1 MEVVRAVQTEDLA
14 QLWELI
20 EQSTVGLTTL
30 QITREQLLDRVERSV
45 FAFQRQTEKPSGE
58 PYLFVMEDTS
68 RGKLVGMSCI
78 FSKVGGFEPSYHYRL
93 VTSKQHCDLLQVT
106 HDITALHLEKIH
118 DGPTEIG
125 SLFLAEKYRGQG
137 RGRLLS
143 LSRFQFMAQHP
154 QRFHK
159 DIIAEM
165 RGILTED
172 GRSPFWDS
180 VGKQFFHIDFPQA
193 DSLSTIDKRFIEEL
207 MPKHP
212 IYTCLLPES
221 VRHVIGK
228 VHEQTKPA
236 LKMLQDEGFLITD
249 MIDIFDGGPVVHC
262 RRDEIDAIKR
272 TKVMTLVDVDDS
284 VSGDAYLIGTAN
296 RSYRCCLSPL
306 RLTAEGVVVPALT
319 LALLQLRIGD
329 KLAFT
334 ARAGLKPET

>member
-1 MEVVRAVQTEDLA
+1 MEMVRAVQAEDLA
-14 QLWELI
+14 QLWDLI
-20 EQSTVGLTTL
+20 GQSTAGLTTL

-58 PYLFVMEDTS
+58 PYLFVMEDMS
-68 RGKLVGMSCI
+68 RGKLVGMSCV

-93 VTSKQHCDLLQVT
+93 VSSKQHCDLLQVT

-125 SLFLAEKYRGQG
+125 SLFLSESYRGQG

-143 LSRFQFMAQHP
+143 LARFQFIAQHP

-165 RGILTED
+165 RGFMDKD
-172 GRSPFWDS
+172 GHSPFWES
-180 VGKQFFHIDFPQA
+180 VGKQFFHIEFPQA
-193 DSLSTIDKRFIEEL
+193 DSLSTIDKRFIEDL
-207 MPKHP
+207 MPKYP
-212 IYTCLLPES
+212 IYTCLLPET
-221 VRHVIGK
+221 VRNVIGK

-272 TKVMTLVDVDDS
+272 TKHFTLVDVDDS
-284 VSGDAYLIGTAN
+284 LTGEHYLVGSTKKDF
-296 RSYRCCLSPL
+296 SCCLSPV
-306 RLTAEGVVVPALT
+306 RFIDGGIVVASLVS
-319 LALLQLRIGD
+319 ALLQVHIGD
-329 KLAFT
+329 SLVIT
-334 ARAGLKPET
+334 AQHPHTTD

>member
-1 MEVVRAVQTEDLA
+1 MEVVRAVQAEDLE

-20 EQSTVGLTTL
+20 GQSTAGLTTL
-30 QITREQLLDRVERSV
+30 QITRAQLLDRVEHSI
-45 FAFQRQTEKPSGE
+45 FAFHRQTEKPGGE
-58 PYLFVMEDTS
+58 PYLFVMEDVS

-93 VTSKQHCDLLQVT
+93 VSSKQHCDLLQVT

-125 SLFLAEKYRGQG
+125 SLFLSENYRGKG

-165 RGILTED
+165 RGVLDKD
-172 GRSPFWDS
+172 GHSPFWES

-193 DSLSTIDKRFIEEL
+193 DSLSTIDKRFIEDL
-207 MPKHP
+207 MPKYP

-272 TKVMTLVDVDDS
+272 SKRLKLVDVDDTITGES
-284 VSGDAYLIGTAN
+284 YLVG
-296 RSYRCCLSPL
+296 SSKKGFRCCLNPI
-306 RLTAEGVVVPALT
+306 RFVENGVVVPSLV
-319 LALLQLRIGD
+319 LALLQVHIGD
-329 KLAFT
+329 SMIIT
-334 ARAGLKPET
+334 AQHPQSAE

>member
-1 MEVVRAVQTEDLA
+1 MEVVRAVQADDLS

-20 EQSTVGLTTL
+20 GQSTIGLTTL

-45 FAFQRQTEKPSGE
+45 FAFHRQTEKPSGE
-58 PYLFVMEDTS
+58 PYLFVMEDVS

-93 VTSKQHCDLLQVT
+93 VSSKQHCDLLQVT

-125 SLFLAEKYRGQG
+125 SLFLSEGYRGKG

-165 RGILTED
+165 RGVLDKD
-172 GRSPFWDS
+172 GHSPFWES

-193 DSLSTIDKRFIEEL
+193 DSLSTIDKRFIEDL
-207 MPKHP
+207 MPKYP
-212 IYTCLLPES
+212 IYTCLLPEN

-262 RRDEIDAIKR
+262 RRDDIDAIKR
-272 TKVMTLVDVDDS
+272 TKRVTLIDIDDTLT
-284 VSGDAYLIGTAN
+284 GDGYLIG
-296 RSYRCCLSPL
+296 SSKKDFRCCLSSV
-306 RLTAEGVVVPALT
+306 RFVENGIVVPSLV
-319 LALLQLRIGD
+319 LALLQVHIGD
-329 KLAFT
+329 SLSVT
-334 ARAGLKPET
+334 AQHPTLTE

>member
-1 MEVVRAVQTEDLA
+1 MEVVRAVQAADLE

-20 EQSTVGLTTL
+20 GQSTAGLTTL
-30 QITREQLLDRVERSV
+30 QITRAQLLDRVERSV
-45 FAFQRQTEKPSGE
+45 FAFHRQTEKPSGE
-58 PYLFVMEDTS
+58 PYLFVMEDMS

-93 VTSKQHCDLLQVT
+93 VSSKQHCDLLQVT

-125 SLFLAEKYRGQG
+125 SLFLSEKYRGQG

-165 RGILTED
+165 RGVLD
-172 GRSPFWDS
+172 KSGHSPFWEN

-193 DSLSTIDKRFIEEL
+193 DSLSTIDKQFIEDL
-207 MPKHP
+207 MPKYP
-212 IYTCLLPES
+212 IYTCLLPET
-221 VRHVIGK
+221 VRNVIGK

-272 TKVMTLVDVDDS
+272 SKQRVLVDVDDS
-284 VSGDAYLIGTAN
+284 ITGDHFLIG
-296 RSYRCCLSPL
+296 SSKKDFRCCLSPI
-306 RLTAEGVVVPALT
+306 RLVENGIVVPSIV
-319 LALLQLRIGD
+319 LAKLQVHVDDRLVV
-329 KLAFT
+329 T
-334 ARAGLKPET
+334 AQHPQTPE

>member
-1 MEVVRAVQTEDLA
+1 MEVVRAVQTEDLS

-20 EQSTVGLTTL
+20 GQSSVGLTTL

-45 FAFQRQTEKPSGE
+45 FAFHRQTEKPSGE
-58 PYLFVMEDTS
+58 PYLFVMEDVS

-93 VTSKQHCDLLQVT
+93 VSSKQHCDLLQVT

-125 SLFLAEKYRGQG
+125 SLFLSESYRGKG
-137 RGRLLS
+137 RGRLIS
-143 LSRFQFMAQHP
+143 LARFQFMAQHP

-165 RGILTED
+165 RGVLD
-172 GRSPFWDS
+172 KNGQSPFWES
-180 VGKQFFHIDFPQA
+180 VGRQFFQIDFPQA
-193 DSLSTIDKRFIEEL
+193 DSLSTIDKRFIEDL
-207 MPKHP
+207 MPKYP
-212 IYTCLLPES
+212 IYTCLLPDT
-221 VRHVIGK
+221 VRSIIGK

-272 TKVMTLVDVDDS
+272 TKKLTLIDVDDS
-284 VSGDAYLIGTAN
+284 ITGESFLIGTTKKDF
-296 RSYRCCLSPL
+296 RCCLSAV
-306 RLTAEGVVVPALT
+306 RLSENGLIVPSLV
-319 LALLQLRIGD
+319 LALLQVRIGD
-329 KLAFT
+329 TLLVT
-334 ARAGLKPET
+334 AQHPQSTE

>member
-1 MEVVRAVQTEDLA
+1 MEVVRAVQAADLE

-20 EQSTVGLTTL
+20 RQSTAGLTTL
-30 QITREQLLDRVERSV
+30 QITRAQLLDRVERSV
-45 FAFQRQTEKPSGE
+45 FAFHRQTEKPSGE
-58 PYLFVMEDTS
+58 PYLFVMEDMS

-78 FSKVGGFEPSYHYRL
+78 FSKVGGFEPLYHYRL
-93 VTSKQHCDLLQVT
+93 VNSKQHCDLLQVT

-125 SLFLAEKYRGQG
+125 SLFLLEKYRGQG

-165 RGILTED
+165 RGVLDKE
-172 GRSPFWDS
+172 GHSPFWES

-193 DSLSTIDKRFIEEL
+193 DSLSTFDKQFIEDL
-207 MPKHP
+207 MPKYP
-212 IYTCLLPES
+212 IYTCLLPEA
-221 VRHVIGK
+221 VRNVIGK

-272 TKVMTLVDVDDS
+272 SKQRVLVDVDDAVTS
-284 VSGDAYLIGTAN
+284 DSFLVGSSKKDF
-296 RSYRCCLSPL
+296 RCCLSPV
-306 RLTAEGVVVPALT
+306 RLVENGIVVPSIV
-319 LALLQLRIGD
+319 LAKLQVHVGD
-329 KLAFT
+329 PLVVT
-334 ARAGLKPET
+334 AQHPQASE